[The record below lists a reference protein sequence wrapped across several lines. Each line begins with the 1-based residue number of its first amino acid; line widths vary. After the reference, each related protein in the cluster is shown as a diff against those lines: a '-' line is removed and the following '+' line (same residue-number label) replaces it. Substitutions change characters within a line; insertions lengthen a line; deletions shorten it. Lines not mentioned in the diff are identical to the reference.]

1 MITDLRDRIAIP
13 VPAKKERLELKTG
26 GKKLETVPLSGQIVE
41 VCICT
46 LHTCTGTPDSQK
58 KKKKKK
64 RRRRKKQSANVLN
77 TTSKHKGD
85 KQRLNNRAIQHNMD
99 SFGTDDLDS
108 STGDG

>member
-46 LHTCTGTPDSQK
+46 LHTSTGTQDSQK

-64 RRRRKKQSANVLN
+64 EEEEERNKVP
-77 TTSKHKGD
+77 T
-85 KQRLNNRAIQHNMD
+85 
-99 SFGTDDLDS
+99 F
-108 STGDG
+108 